1 MRRLLVALSVIFIA
15 AIAAF
20 TLPGCGGQ
28 PSSPV
33 PTSASSLPR
42 TPDGHPNLNGVWQVL
57 NTASWDIQDHPA
69 QLDVPPGQGIVEGDE
84 IPYKPEA
91 LARKL
96 ENYKNRRTADPVKAR
111 GLLPGV
117 PRVMY
122 LPFPF
127 QITQTP
133 KIVTIVSEYT
143 RTMRIIY
150 TDGTEHPAGHIDFW
164 MGDSRGRW
172 EGDTLVVDSIHFNNE
187 TWFDHAGNFHSEALH
202 LVERFTLAGP
212 DHINYEVTIE
222 DPQVFTKP
230 WKMSMPIYRRK
241 EANVRILEYEAGGLL
256 DEESDRQVD
265 EKKK

>member
-1 MRRLLVALSVIFIA
+1 MRKWLVASLVIIIA

-20 TLPGCGGQ
+20 ALLRGAGQ
-28 PSSPV
+28 RSSPA

-57 NTASWDIQDHPA
+57 NTASWDIQDHQA
-69 QLDVPPGQGIVEGDE
+69 QLDVPPGQGVVEGNE
-84 IPYKPEA
+84 IPYRPEA
-91 LARKL
+91 LATKL
-96 ENYKNRRTADPVKAR
+96 ENYKNRQTADPVKAR
-111 GLLPGV
+111 GFLPGV

-122 LPFPF
+122 LPFPL

-133 KIVTIVSEYT
+133 KYVSIVSEYT

-150 TDGTEHPAGHIDFW
+150 TDGSQHPAGHIDFW

-172 EGDTLVVDSIHFNNE
+172 EGDTLVVDAIHFNNE

-202 LVERFTLAGP
+202 LVERLTLAGP
-212 DHINYEVTIE
+212 DHINYEVMVE

-230 WKMSMPIYRRK
+230 WKMSMPLYRRK
-241 EANVRILEYEAGGLL
+241 EPNVRILEYEAGGLI
-256 DEESDRQVD
+256 DEESERQAD
-265 EKKK
+265 EKKR

>member
-1 MRRLLVALSVIFIA
+1 MKRLLVALLVIFIA

-20 TLPGCGGQ
+20 MLLRGTGQ
-28 PSSPV
+28 RSSSAV
-33 PTSASSLPR
+33 TSASSLPR

-57 NTASWDIQDHPA
+57 NTASWDIQDHSA
-69 QLDVPPGQGIVEGDE
+69 QLDVPPGQGVVEGNE
-84 IPYKPEA
+84 IPYRPEA
-91 LARKL
+91 LARKQ
-96 ENYKNRRTADPVKAR
+96 ENFENRRTADPVKAR

-117 PRVMY
+117 PRMMY

-127 QITQTP
+127 QMTQTP
-133 KIVTIVSEYT
+133 KYVTIVSEYS

-230 WKMSMPIYRRK
+230 WKMSMPLYRRK

-256 DEESDRQVD
+256 DEESERQED